1 MTSTDAAPPRSAAG
15 RPRDAQIDRA
25 VLDATR
31 ELLAEVGYQ
40 DTSIAAVARRA
51 NVGTAPIY
59 RRWPGKEAL
68 IEDAVFGS
76 ENLWLPAES
85 DDLHADLSAWVHV
98 FLARIAE
105 PSTRAAIPGL
115 ISAYH
120 RDPDRYRALHDRAD
134 LPARQ
139 AFTARIHSA
148 IPADADATAT
158 ADLVFEILVAR
169 TLVRGLTHGTDDDE
183 TFCTRTAD
191 ALLTLIRTAT

>member
-1 MTSTDAAPPRSAAG
+1 MTSTDSANPRSAG

-31 ELLAEVGYQ
+31 ALLAEVGYQ
-40 DTSIAAVARRA
+40 DTSISAVARRA
-51 NVGTAPIY
+51 SVGTAPIY

-76 ENLWLPAES
+76 GSLWLPAETE
-85 DDLHADLSAWVHV
+85 DLHTDLIEWVRV

-105 PSTRAAIPGL
+105 PSARAAIPGL

-120 RDPDRYRALHDRAD
+120 REPDRYRALHERAD

-139 AFTARIHSA
+139 AFTARIRSA
-148 IPADADATAT
+148 IPADGDGTAT
-158 ADLVFEILVAR
+158 ADLVFEILIAR
-169 TLVRGLTHGTDDDE
+169 TLMRGLTYGMDDAE
-183 TFCTRTAD
+183 TFCARTAD
-191 ALLTLIRTAT
+191 ALLSLIRTAT

>member
-1 MTSTDAAPPRSAAG
+1 MTSTDSANPRSAG

-31 ELLAEVGYQ
+31 ALLAEVGYQ

-76 ENLWLPAES
+76 ENLWLPAETE
-85 DDLHADLSAWVHV
+85 DLHTDLIEWVRV

-105 PSTRAAIPGL
+105 PSARAAIPGL

-120 RDPDRYRALHDRAD
+120 REPDRYRALHERAD
-134 LPARQ
+134 IPARQ
-139 AFTARIHSA
+139 AFTARIRSA
-148 IPADADATAT
+148 IPADGDGTAT
-158 ADLVFEILVAR
+158 ADLVFEILIAR
-169 TLVRGLTHGTDDDE
+169 TLMRGLTFGMDDAE
-183 TFCTRTAD
+183 TFCARTAD
-191 ALLTLIRTAT
+191 ALLSLIRTAT